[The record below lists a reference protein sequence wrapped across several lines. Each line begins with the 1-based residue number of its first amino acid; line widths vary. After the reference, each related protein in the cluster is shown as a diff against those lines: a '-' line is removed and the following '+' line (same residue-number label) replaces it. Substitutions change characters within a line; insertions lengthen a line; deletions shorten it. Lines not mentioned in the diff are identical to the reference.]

1 MATKLEKLENSR
13 VKLTVD
19 IDADVLEQAM
29 QEAYR
34 RNVKRINIPGFR
46 KGKAP
51 RKIIELNYGP
61 DVFLQDAVEIL
72 LPRLYEEAVEE
83 TQIRPVDQPDA
94 DLTEV
99 ERGKGATFT
108 FTVDVYPELT
118 LGNYKDLEVE
128 REIVTITD
136 ADVENV
142 LKQQQER
149 SAQLVV
155 SERTTVQEGDF
166 CVIDFIGYVDG
177 KPFSGGAGEN
187 QVLEIGSG
195 RFIPGFEEQLIGF
208 EVGQTSDI
216 NVTFPETYHAEELA
230 GKDAVFS
237 VTVKELKEKVV
248 PELDDEFAKD
258 ISEFDTME
266 ELRAT
271 IRKNLEDEAT
281 RRTNA
286 AMENKLLERIAEDS
300 EVEVPQSMVRHEA
313 EHLYEMFIYNLAGQG
328 IGEEMYLEMT
338 GQSKEQL
345 LENFLPQAET
355 RIIHDLILEAIR
367 EKEGIEVS
375 DEEIDDKITEYME
388 EYGDGDLDPAAQER
402 MREHYEKNRT
412 GIANSLA
419 REKTMKVI
427 VDSARITEVEAA
439 QDSEQSEVEEAEES
453 AE

>member
-99 ERGKGATFT
+99 ERKGATFT

-149 SAQLVV
+149 SAQRRV
-155 SERTTVQEGDF
+155 SERTTVQEETSALSTLSATLTASPSAAEQGEPSVGDRLWPVYPWF
-166 CVIDFIGYVDG
+166 
-177 KPFSGGAGEN
+177 
-187 QVLEIGSG
+187 
-195 RFIPGFEEQLIGF
+195 
-208 EVGQTSDI
+208 
-216 NVTFPETYHAEELA
+216 
-230 GKDAVFS
+230 
-237 VTVKELKEKVV
+237 
-248 PELDDEFAKD
+248 
-258 ISEFDTME
+258 
-266 ELRAT
+266 
-271 IRKNLEDEAT
+271 
-281 RRTNA
+281 
-286 AMENKLLERIAEDS
+286 
-300 EVEVPQSMVRHEA
+300 
-313 EHLYEMFIYNLAGQG
+313 
-328 IGEEMYLEMT
+328 
-338 GQSKEQL
+338 
-345 LENFLPQAET
+345 
-355 RIIHDLILEAIR
+355 
-367 EKEGIEVS
+367 
-375 DEEIDDKITEYME
+375 
-388 EYGDGDLDPAAQER
+388 
-402 MREHYEKNRT
+402 
-412 GIANSLA
+412 
-419 REKTMKVI
+419 
-427 VDSARITEVEAA
+427 
-439 QDSEQSEVEEAEES
+439 
-453 AE
+453 

>member
-1 MATKLEKLENSR
+1 M
-13 VKLTVD
+13 
-19 IDADVLEQAM
+19 
-29 QEAYR
+29 
-34 RNVKRINIPGFR
+34 KRINIPGFR

-155 SERTTVQEGDF
+155 SERTTVQEETSALSTLSATLTASPSAAEQGEPSVGDR
-166 CVIDFIGYVDG
+166 
-177 KPFSGGAGEN
+177 
-187 QVLEIGSG
+187 LW

-216 NVTFPETYHAEELA
+216 NVTFQRLTTLRNWRA
-230 GKDAVFS
+230 KTQSFS

-248 PELDDEFAKD
+248 PSSMTSSLR
-258 ISEFDTME
+258 IS
-266 ELRAT
+266 ASS
-271 IRKNLEDEAT
+271 IPWK
-281 RRTNA
+281 
-286 AMENKLLERIAEDS
+286 S
-300 EVEVPQSMVRHEA
+300 
-313 EHLYEMFIYNLAGQG
+313 
-328 IGEEMYLEMT
+328 
-338 GQSKEQL
+338 
-345 LENFLPQAET
+345 
-355 RIIHDLILEAIR
+355 
-367 EKEGIEVS
+367 
-375 DEEIDDKITEYME
+375 
-388 EYGDGDLDPAAQER
+388 
-402 MREHYEKNRT
+402 
-412 GIANSLA
+412 
-419 REKTMKVI
+419 
-427 VDSARITEVEAA
+427 
-439 QDSEQSEVEEAEES
+439 
-453 AE
+453 